1 MISAVPWAAC
11 WSMPMTRPS
20 KGMASKPPPMPSTP
34 PVKPI
39 RAPDSKQP
47 RAMTYHSNDYP
58 LSMVAQSGHGGI
70 HPVDRPYFQPLYR
83 LLGPIRLGDR
93 GKRSDERR
101 LGKEGDSTGRSRWG
115 RKDKKKKK
123 K

>member
-1 MISAVPWAAC
+1 
-11 WSMPMTRPS
+11 
-20 KGMASKPPPMPSTP
+20 MPSTP

-70 HPVDRPYFQPLYR
+70 HPVDRPYFQPFYR
-83 LLGPIRLGDR
+83 LLGRIRLGDQGQAEAKFGR
-93 GKRSDERR
+93 FPQPLLAARRRADLAGQPHRSEEPTSELQSLMRISYDGFC
-101 LGKEGDSTGRSRWG
+101 L
-115 RKDKKKKK
+115 KKKK
-123 K
+123 